1 MNKEEII
8 NKFIEK
14 GYLISPDFL
23 EVEFDEEFFDLI
35 NEKIISKDKPIVI
48 NKDLFYVIKNNG
60 NNIDINWLEFEKSKS
75 FYEKG
80 RNGKIYYTFLDLL
93 NYNINPVKKEQL
105 NIILE
110 QVEKPEET
118 LIIEKPQR
126 IDSNVIILKSFAEEP
141 KKRETKDFVGYF
153 KSIYESIRKILQG
166 RIELQKVVSIN
177 RLIGK
182 NTRELVSIIG
192 LVYDKQITK
201 NGNVLLTLEDPT
213 GYITVL
219 INKNRDELFNL
230 ARDLTLDEVIG
241 VTGILGDKIIFTT
254 NIILP
259 EAMINGDIKKSED
272 EVYAAFIADLH
283 VGSVHFLAED
293 FSKFVKWLNGSLGSF
308 KQRKVAKN
316 IKYLFILGDLI
327 DGVGIYP
334 GQDQE
339 LVIND
344 VLKQY
349 NKCAEL
355 LSQIRNDIN
364 IIICPG
370 NHDALRIGVPQPVL
384 DKEFARALYDLP
396 NVTMVSNPGLVNI
409 HSSPEFNGFD
419 VLMYH
424 GYGFHYYIDKIDG
437 LRMNNA
443 RDNPNLVLK
452 YLLQR
457 RHLAPTHGSALYIPD
472 IEKDNLV
479 IEKIPD
485 IIVTGEMHRS
495 DISTYN
501 NIITINCSCWQSK
514 TDYQEKTGNNPDP
527 GKVPVINLKTRE
539 INMLKF
545 SKET

>member
-1 MNKEEII
+1 MNKQEII
-8 NKFIEK
+8 NKFMEK

-23 EVEFDEEFFDLI
+23 DVEFDEEFFNLI

-48 NKDLFYVIKNNG
+48 NKDLFHVIKNNG
-60 NNIDINWLEFEKSKS
+60 GNIDINWLEFEKSKS

-80 RNGKIYYTFLDLL
+80 RNGKIYQTFLDIL
-93 NYNINPVKKEQL
+93 NYNINPLKKEQL

-110 QVEKPEET
+110 QVEKQEEN

-126 IDSNVIILKSFAEEP
+126 IDSNIMILKSFNEDS

-153 KSIYESIRKILQG
+153 KARYENIRKILQN
-166 RIELQKVVSIN
+166 RIELQKAVSIN

-182 NTRELVSIIG
+182 NTREMVSTIG
-192 LVYDKQITK
+192 LVYTKQITK
-201 NGNVLLTLEDPT
+201 NGNILLTLEDPT

-219 INKNRDELFNL
+219 VNKNRDELFKF
-230 ARDLTLDEVIG
+230 AKDLTLDEVIG
-241 VTGILGDKIIFTT
+241 VMGVLGDKIIFTT
-254 NIILP
+254 SIILP
-259 EAMINGDIKKSED
+259 DAMINGDVKKTED
-272 EVYAAFIADLH
+272 EVYAAFISDLH
-283 VGSVHFLAED
+283 IGSVYFLAED
-293 FSKFVKWLNGSLGSF
+293 FGKFVKWLNGSLGSF
-308 KQRKVAKN
+308 KQRKIAKN
-316 IKYLFILGDLI
+316 LKYLFVIGDLI

-344 VLKQY
+344 IVRQY
-349 NKCAEL
+349 DKCAEL
-355 LSQIRNDIN
+355 LSQIRQDIN

-370 NHDALRIGVPQPVL
+370 NHDALRISVPQPVL
-384 DKEFARALYDLP
+384 DKEFARSLYKLP
-396 NVTMVSNPGLVNI
+396 NVTMVSNPGYVNI
-409 HSSPEFNGFD
+409 HSSPDFSGYD
-419 VLMYH
+419 ILMYH
-424 GYGFHYYIDKIDG
+424 GYSFHYYVDNIES
-437 LRMNNA
+437 LRQNNA
-443 RDNPNLVLK
+443 RDNPNLILK

-457 RHLAPTHGSALYIPD
+457 RHLAPTHGSALYVPD

-514 TDYQEKTGNNPDP
+514 TDFQEKTGNNPDP
-527 GKVPVINLKTRE
+527 GKVPIINLKTRE

-545 SKET
+545 SKEA